1 MLYQDI
7 LQALNRAR
15 VSYLVAGGF
24 AVVLRGSDRTTHDLD
39 IMVRMDERN
48 LVRLVRVLGALG
60 FRPKVPVR
68 IEDFVEAKNRERW
81 QREKGMLVFGLTS
94 ERDPRITVDVML
106 DTPFD
111 FEHAHR
117 RREVVR
123 THEFCVP
130 LVGIADL
137 IRMKREAGRE
147 QDVYDIGFLESLLKL
162 NRRRKKKK

>member
-1 MLYQDI
+1 MLYQDV

-39 IMVRMDERN
+39 IMVRMDEKN
-48 LVRLVRVLGALG
+48 LARLVRVLGALG
-60 FRPKVPVR
+60 FRPKVPVK
-68 IEDFVEAKNRERW
+68 IEDFVDAKNRELW
-81 QREKGMLVFGLTS
+81 QREKGMNVFGLTS

-111 FEHAHR
+111 FEHARR

-123 THEFCVP
+123 TRELSVP
-130 LVGIADL
+130 LVGTADL
-137 IRMKREAGRE
+137 IRMKLEAGRE
-147 QDVYDIGFLESLLKL
+147 QDIYDVGFLKALLRV
-162 NRRRKKKK
+162 NRRPKKKK

>member
-1 MLYQDI
+1 MLYRDVF
-7 LQALNRAR
+7 QALNRAR

-24 AVVLRGSDRTTHDLD
+24 GVVLRGSDRTTHDLD
-39 IMVRMDERN
+39 IMVRMDEKN
-48 LVRLVRVLGALG
+48 LVRLVRTLGALG
-60 FRPKVPVR
+60 FRPKVPVK
-68 IEDFVEAKNRERW
+68 IEDLIDARNRKQW

-94 ERDPRITVDVML
+94 ERDPGITIDIML

-123 THEFCVP
+123 MREFRAP
-130 LVGIADL
+130 LVGVADL

-147 QDVYDIGFLESLLKL
+147 QDIYDVGFLEALLRAD
-162 NRRRKKKK
+162 RRRKRRK